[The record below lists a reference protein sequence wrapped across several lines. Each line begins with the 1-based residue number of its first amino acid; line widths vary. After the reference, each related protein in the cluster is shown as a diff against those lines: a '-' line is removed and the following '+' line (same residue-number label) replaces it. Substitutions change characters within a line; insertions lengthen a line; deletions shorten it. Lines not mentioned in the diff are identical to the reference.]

1 MSACVLDPVT
11 QALVSLA
18 AFVAANHPNKGRCQL
33 ERLRQYGVEQAT
45 IDLVVE
51 IARHL
56 RDEAG
61 QMTDHAFDALRA
73 DLLRGAV
80 AADESATC

>member
-18 AFVAANHPNKGRCQL
+18 AFVAANHPSKGRCQL
-33 ERLRQYGVEQAT
+33 ERLRQYGVEEAR
-45 IDLVVE
+45 IDLVIE

-61 QMTDHAFDALRA
+61 QVTDHAFDTLRA
-73 DLLRGAV
+73 DLFRGGE
-80 AADESATC
+80 AADESGTC